1 MGGLGDDDQNE
12 EDELNEIFEEDL
24 FDTNNPDLVTEN
36 RDFKIG
42 GGAYNEK
49 RDYQMKLTPNST
61 GEDFFGDSYD
71 SDHNNKGNT
80 AGNDR
85 YSAEKSRDD
94 DGDLEVS
101 LEGFSYGQEKV
112 ESKHSHGPGKGRIGI
127 DSSVGKSGQKV
138 SDKDFESPTYW
149 TGKKYSN
156 EFNADDLIK
165 EMLEN

>member
-1 MGGLGDDDQNE
+1 MPEPCCSKPCLVYTLLFGAGSIVGG
-12 EDELNEIFEEDL
+12 
-24 FDTNNPDLVTEN
+24 
-36 RDFKIG
+36 
-42 GGAYNEK
+42 
-49 RDYQMKLTPNST
+49 